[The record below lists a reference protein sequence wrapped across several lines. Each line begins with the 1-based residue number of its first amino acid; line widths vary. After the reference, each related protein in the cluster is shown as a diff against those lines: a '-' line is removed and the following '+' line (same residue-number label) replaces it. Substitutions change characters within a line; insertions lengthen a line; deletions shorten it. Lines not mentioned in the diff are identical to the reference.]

1 MSEEKNESKSVSP
14 ETSGD
19 VDLDSSNN
27 IEWNDAIEI
36 LIKEQGEKALAY
48 NWLHTRCEKKF
59 SYASNFLAIPTIIFS
74 TLSGSASIASNQF
87 GDNKY
92 IPLGI
97 GALSIMVGI
106 ISTINS
112 YFSWA
117 KRAEN
122 HRISALNYSK
132 LYLFISIELSL
143 PREKRMNPRD
153 FIKVIREQIE
163 RLGEISPPVADDIIS
178 QFRQEF
184 DGKYPNV
191 SKPEITNG
199 LVEIKIYKEPP
210 PISKEVGTQYD
221 PPVSNPPFKF
231 DLFQTVDPADGASST
246 TDDNESVDTVKS
258 LSEFSKKLAN
268 KKLPAWK

>member
-1 MSEEKNESKSVSP
+1 MSETKENEL
-14 ETSGD
+14 ENIELED
-19 VDLDSSNN
+19 NN
-27 IEWNDAIEI
+27 KIEWNDAIET

-48 NWLHTRCEKKF
+48 NWLHTRCEKKY
-59 SYASNFLAIPTIIFS
+59 SHLNNYIAIPCIVMSTI
-74 TLSGSASIASNQF
+74 SGSASIASNQF
-87 GDNKY
+87 GDNMY

-97 GALSIMVGI
+97 GAFSILVGI
-106 ISTINS
+106 LSTINS

-143 PREKRMNPRD
+143 PRDKRMNPRD

-163 RLGEISPPVADDIIS
+163 RLGEISPPVADDIIKN
-178 QFRQEF
+178 FKHEF

-199 LVEIKIYKEPP
+199 LIEIKVYKEPP
-210 PISKEVGTQYD
+210 PVIKEQSTQTD
-221 PPVSNPPFKF
+221 P
-231 DLFQTVDPADGASST
+231 
-246 TDDNESVDTVKS
+246 
-258 LSEFSKKLAN
+258 
-268 KKLPAWK
+268 LPAQEALPAIYKEPGSSIDTENASQISSVATLQTFTPLHKKMTRKQNAWK

>member
-1 MSEEKNESKSVSP
+1 MSLLKMSEENKKDENKKDEDISLP
-14 ETSGD
+14 E
-19 VDLDSSNN
+19 
-27 IEWNDAIEI
+27 IEWNDAIEN

-48 NWLHTRCEKKF
+48 NWLHTRCEKRY
-59 SYASNFLAIPTIIFS
+59 SRLNNYISLPTIGLS
-74 TLSGSASIASNQF
+74 TLAGSASIASNQF
-87 GDNKY
+87 GDSKY

-97 GALSIMVGI
+97 GALSIIVGI

-163 RLGEISPPVADDIIS
+163 RLGEISPPVADDIIKD
-178 QFRQEF
+178 FKHEF

-210 PISKEVGTQYD
+210 PVIKETGVQTEAPPTIVPDLLHSIDASDGIS
-221 PPVSNPPFKF
+221 
-231 DLFQTVDPADGASST
+231 
-246 TDDNESVDTVKS
+246 DNESVDTIKT
-258 LSEFSKKLAN
+258 LTNITKKLTA
-268 KKLPAWK
+268 KKMPVWK

>member
-1 MSEEKNESKSVSP
+1 MSVKNEDTSSLKENDNQSIILSEENQ
-14 ETSGD
+14 
-19 VDLDSSNN
+19 
-27 IEWNDAIEI
+27 IEWNDAIET

-59 SYASNFLAIPTIIFS
+59 SHANNYIAIPVIIFS

-97 GALSIMVGI
+97 GALSIFVGI
-106 ISTINS
+106 LSTINS

-153 FIKVIREQIE
+153 FIKVIREQVE
-163 RLGEISPPVADDIIS
+163 RLGEISPPVADEIIS
-178 QFRQEF
+178 QFKKEF
-184 DGKYPNV
+184 DGKYQNV
-191 SKPEITNG
+191 SRPEVTNG
-199 LVEIKIYKEPP
+199 LVEIKVYKEPP
-210 PISKEVGTQYD
+210 VTTKEQIMQTISLPSSPKIELEKAESVAGTGLNSEDVQ
-221 PPVSNPPFKF
+221 
-231 DLFQTVDPADGASST
+231 
-246 TDDNESVDTVKS
+246 SVDTILTITPMARKMT
-258 LSEFSKKLAN
+258 KRN
-268 KKLPAWK
+268 GPIWK